1 MTTKKHMSEVPMI
14 QRVAAYLAI
23 LVGYFFYCYNFVIID
38 YVRPY
43 IVEAYEGISLSDT
56 AQFYTWQSVGALIGA
71 LSCAWFA
78 GRFGKKYTLITITAL
93 NGGATIVNMMFTD
106 YATWAAMRFIIGL
119 SLGGYFTVAVSLMI
133 GLFTPTVRGKL
144 TAFASSMFSVA
155 LMVMGAYA
163 AFISSIDAPWESLM
177 WVGGIPP
184 LAAAFAMVFVLPS
197 DKNVIAYG
205 EEDSSANTGQ
215 NTPAKKGS
223 WGEMLSKP
231 YRLLTITC
239 LLLAGLNFYGFQFF
253 SGFVT
258 TYLKEVRQ
266 FDGATIG
273 VIFSIS
279 AFGSLFG
286 AWVWGAVADK
296 FGRKVNAF
304 GFILAGIMASI
315 FFIAPSDLMIGSLNM
330 LAILGLI
337 YNFGLSSSA
346 VWGGYFSELFP
357 AHLRSY
363 GAALFHGGR
372 IIGMWAPMVLIFIKE
387 RTDLQTAMWG
397 SPIVWIVAG
406 LLWLSLPET
415 LKGGLFD
422 KRKSNQPGERV
433 NLIQGAD
440 DSHPPLSS
448 Q

>member
-1 MTTKKHMSEVPMI
+1 I

-43 IVEAYEGISLSDT
+43 IVEAYDGISLSDT

-215 NTPAKKGS
+215 NTLAKKGS

-422 KRKSNQPGERV
+422 KRKSNQPA
-433 NLIQGAD
+433 NA
-440 DSHPPLSS
+440 
-448 Q
+448 

>member
-1 MTTKKHMSEVPMI
+1 MNAKKHMSEVSMV

-43 IVEAYEGISLSDT
+43 IVEAYDGISLANT
-56 AQFYTWQSVGALIGA
+56 AQLYTWQSVGALIGA

-78 GRFGKKYTLITITAL
+78 TKFGKKSTLIAITAL
-93 NGGATIVNMMFTD
+93 NGGATIVNLMFTD

-133 GLFTPTVRGKL
+133 GLFTPNVRGKL

-163 AFISSIDAPWESLM
+163 AYIASVNAPWESLM
-177 WVGGIPP
+177 LIGGIPP
-184 LAAAFAMVFVLPS
+184 LVAAVVMIFVLPG
-197 DKNVIAYG
+197 DKKVIAYG
-205 EEDSSANTGQ
+205 EEEQTTTTGEKV
-215 NTPAKKGS
+215 AVKKGS
-223 WGEMLSKP
+223 WGEMLSQP
-231 YRLLTITC
+231 YRKITITC

-253 SGFVT
+253 GGFVT
-258 TYLKEVRQ
+258 TYLRTVRM

-273 VIFSIS
+273 LIFSIS

-286 AWVWGAVADK
+286 AWFWGAVADK
-296 FGRKVNAF
+296 YGRKVNAF
-304 GFILAGIMASI
+304 GFILAGIMVSI
-315 FFIAPSDLMIGSLNM
+315 FFVAPGNMMIGGLNM

-372 IIGMWAPMVLIFIKE
+372 IIGMWAPMVLVFIQE

-397 SPIVWIVAG
+397 SPVVWILAG

-415 LKGGLFD
+415 LKSGLFSKNKD
-422 KRKSNQPGERV
+422 TETSRV
-433 NLIQGAD
+433 
-440 DSHPPLSS
+440 
-448 Q
+448 

>member
-1 MTTKKHMSEVPMI
+1 MTTTKHMSEVPMI

-43 IVEAYEGISLSDT
+43 IVEAYDGISLSDT

-215 NTPAKKGS
+215 NTLAKKGS

-422 KRKSNQPGERV
+422 KRKSNQPA
-433 NLIQGAD
+433 NA
-440 DSHPPLSS
+440 
-448 Q
+448 

>member
-43 IVEAYEGISLSDT
+43 IVDAYDGINLADT

-71 LSCAWFA
+71 LSCAWVA
-78 GRFGKKYTLITITAL
+78 SNFGKKSTLIVITAL
-93 NGGATIVNMMFTD
+93 NGGATIINMMFTD
-106 YATWAAMRFIIGL
+106 YAMWAAMRFIIGI

-155 LMVMGAYA
+155 LMAMGAYA
-163 AFISSIDAPWESLM
+163 AFISSIDAPWQSLM

-184 LAAAFAMVFVLPS
+184 LVAAALMIFILPS
-197 DKNVIAYG
+197 DKKVIAYG
-205 EEDSSANTGQ
+205 EEEQAEAEGA

-223 WGEMLSKP
+223 WGEMLSAP
-231 YRLLTITC
+231 YRKLTITC
-239 LLLAGLNFYGFQFF
+239 LLLAGLNFYGYQFF

-273 VIFSIS
+273 IIFSIS

-286 AWVWGAVADK
+286 AWVWGAIADK
-296 FGRKVNAF
+296 YGRKVNAF
-304 GFILAGIMASI
+304 GFILAGVMASV
-315 FFIAPSDLMIGSLNM
+315 FFVAPSDVMIGSLNM

-337 YNFGLSSSA
+337 YNFGLSASA

-357 AHLRSY
+357 VHLRSF

-372 IIGMWAPMVLIFIKE
+372 IIGMWAPMVLVFIQE
-387 RTDLQTAMWG
+387 RSDLATAMWG

-415 LKGGLFD
+415 LKGGIFD
-422 KRKSNQPGERV
+422 KSKKAE
-433 NLIQGAD
+433 AAKA
-440 DSHPPLSS
+440 
-448 Q
+448 

>member
-422 KRKSNQPGERV
+422 KRKSNQTY
-433 NLIQGAD
+433 
-440 DSHPPLSS
+440 
-448 Q
+448 

>member
-43 IVEAYEGISLSDT
+43 IVEAYDGISLSDT
-56 AQFYTWQSVGALIGA
+56 AQFYTWQSVGALTGA

-215 NTPAKKGS
+215 NTLAKKGS

-296 FGRKVNAF
+296 YGRKVNAF

-422 KRKSNQPGERV
+422 KRKSNQPA
-433 NLIQGAD
+433 NA
-440 DSHPPLSS
+440 
-448 Q
+448 

>member
-43 IVEAYEGISLSDT
+43 IVDAYDGINLADT

-71 LSCAWFA
+71 LSCAWVA
-78 GRFGKKYTLITITAL
+78 SNFGKKSTLIVITAL
-93 NGGATIVNMMFTD
+93 NGGATIINMMFTD
-106 YATWAAMRFIIGL
+106 YAMWAAMRFIIGI

-133 GLFTPTVRGKL
+133 GLFTPSVRGKL

-155 LMVMGAYA
+155 LMAMGAYA
-163 AFISSIDAPWESLM
+163 AFISSIDAPWQSLM

-184 LAAAFAMVFVLPS
+184 LVAAALMIFILPS
-197 DKNVIAYG
+197 DKKVVAYG
-205 EEDSSANTGQ
+205 EEDQAAAEASNA
-215 NTPAKKGS
+215 PAKKSS
-223 WGEMLSKP
+223 WGEMLSAP
-231 YRLLTITC
+231 YRKLTITC
-239 LLLAGLNFYGFQFF
+239 LLLAGLNFYGYQFF

-266 FDGATIG
+266 FDGSTIG
-273 VIFSIS
+273 IIFSIS

-286 AWVWGAVADK
+286 AWVWGAIADK
-296 FGRKVNAF
+296 YGRKVNAF
-304 GFILAGIMASI
+304 GFILAGVMASV
-315 FFIAPSDLMIGSLNM
+315 FFVAPSDVMIGSLNM

-337 YNFGLSSSA
+337 YNFGLSASA

-357 AHLRSY
+357 AHLRSF

-372 IIGMWAPMVLIFIKE
+372 IIGMWAPMVLVFIQE
-387 RTDLQTAMWG
+387 RSDLATAMWG
-397 SPIVWIVAG
+397 SPIVWILAG

-415 LKGGLFD
+415 LKGGIFD
-422 KRKSNQPGERV
+422 KSKKAET
-433 NLIQGAD
+433 AKA
-440 DSHPPLSS
+440 
-448 Q
+448 

>member
-43 IVEAYEGISLSDT
+43 IVEAYDGISLSDT

-215 NTPAKKGS
+215 NTLAKKGS

-231 YRLLTITC
+231 YRLLTITS

-422 KRKSNQPGERV
+422 KRKSNQPA
-433 NLIQGAD
+433 NA
-440 DSHPPLSS
+440 
-448 Q
+448 

>member
-422 KRKSNQPGERV
+422 KRKSNQP
-433 NLIQGAD
+433 
-440 DSHPPLSS
+440 S
-448 Q
+448 

>member
-1 MTTKKHMSEVPMI
+1 MNAKKHMSEVSMV

-43 IVEAYEGISLSDT
+43 IVEAYDGISLANT
-56 AQFYTWQSVGALIGA
+56 AQLYTWQSVGALIGA

-78 GRFGKKYTLITITAL
+78 TKFGKKSTLIAITAL
-93 NGGATIVNMMFTD
+93 NGGATIVNLMFID

-133 GLFTPTVRGKL
+133 GLFTPNVRGKL

-163 AFISSIDAPWESLM
+163 AYIASVNAPWESLM
-177 WVGGIPP
+177 LIGGIPP
-184 LAAAFAMVFVLPS
+184 LVAAVVMIFVLPG
-197 DKNVIAYG
+197 DKKVIAYG
-205 EEDSSANTGQ
+205 EEEQTTTTGEKV
-215 NTPAKKGS
+215 AVKKGS
-223 WGEMLSKP
+223 WGEMLSQP
-231 YRLLTITC
+231 YRKITITC

-253 SGFVT
+253 GGFVT
-258 TYLKEVRQ
+258 TYLRTVRM

-273 VIFSIS
+273 LIFSIS

-286 AWVWGAVADK
+286 AWFWGAVADK
-296 FGRKVNAF
+296 YCRKVNAF
-304 GFILAGIMASI
+304 GFILAGIMVSI
-315 FFIAPSDLMIGSLNM
+315 FFVAPGNMVIGGLNM

-372 IIGMWAPMVLIFIKE
+372 IIGMWAPMVLVFIQE

-397 SPIVWIVAG
+397 SPVVWILAG

-415 LKGGLFD
+415 LKSGLFSKNKD
-422 KRKSNQPGERV
+422 TETSRV
-433 NLIQGAD
+433 
-440 DSHPPLSS
+440 
-448 Q
+448 

>member
-1 MTTKKHMSEVPMI
+1 MTSKKHMSEVPMI

-43 IVEAYEGISLSDT
+43 IVEAYDGISLSDT

-78 GRFGKKYTLITITAL
+78 TKFGKKSTLITITAI
-93 NGGATIVNMMFTD
+93 NGGATIINMMFTD

-133 GLFTPTVRGKL
+133 GLFQPSVRGKL

-155 LMVMGAYA
+155 LMAMGVYA
-163 AFISSIDAPWESLM
+163 AFIAKIDAPWESLM
-177 WVGGIPP
+177 VVGGVPP
-184 LAAAFAMVFVLPS
+184 IVAAIAMIFVLPS
-197 DKNVIAYG
+197 DKKVIAYG
-205 EEDSSANTGQ
+205 EEEQVSKADTSEPQ
-215 NTPAKKGS
+215 QQGS

-231 YRLLTITC
+231 YRMITITC

-258 TYLKEVRQ
+258 TYLREVRA

-273 VIFSIS
+273 LIFSIS

-286 AWVWGAVADK
+286 AWFWGFVADK
-296 FGRKVNAF
+296 YGRKVNAL
-304 GFILAGIMASI
+304 GFILAGIMVSI
-315 FFIAPSDLMIGSLNM
+315 FFVAPGDMVIGGLNI

-372 IIGMWAPMVLIFIKE
+372 IIGMWAPMVLIFIQE

-406 LLWLSLPET
+406 LLWLTLPET
-415 LKGGLFD
+415 LKTGVFS
-422 KRKSNQPGERV
+422 KQKTTKAVE
-433 NLIQGAD
+433 A
-440 DSHPPLSS
+440 
-448 Q
+448 

>member
-422 KRKSNQPGERV
+422 KRKSNQSA
-433 NLIQGAD
+433 NA
-440 DSHPPLSS
+440 
-448 Q
+448 

>member
-43 IVEAYEGISLSDT
+43 IVEAYDGISLSDT

-78 GRFGKKYTLITITAL
+78 TKFGKKSTLITITAI
-93 NGGATIVNMMFTD
+93 NGGATIINMMFTD
-106 YATWAAMRFIIGL
+106 YTTWAAMRFVIGL

-133 GLFTPTVRGKL
+133 GLFQPSVRGKL

-155 LMVMGAYA
+155 LMAMGVYA
-163 AFISSIDAPWESLM
+163 AFISKIDAPWESLM
-177 WVGGIPP
+177 LVGGIPP
-184 LAAAFAMVFVLPS
+184 IAAAIAMFFVLPS
-197 DKNVIAYG
+197 DKRVIAYG
-205 EEDSSANTGQ
+205 EEEQAETTEPQ
-215 NTPAKKGS
+215 KQGS

-231 YRLLTITC
+231 YRTITITC

-258 TYLKEVRQ
+258 TYLREVRD

-273 VIFSIS
+273 LIFSIS

-286 AWVWGAVADK
+286 AWFWGFVADK
-296 FGRKVNAF
+296 YGRKVNAF
-304 GFILAGIMASI
+304 GFILAGIMVSI
-315 FFIAPSDLMIGSLNM
+315 FFVAPSNIVIGGLNM

-372 IIGMWAPMVLIFIKE
+372 IIGMWAPMVLIFIQE

-406 LLWLSLPET
+406 LLWLTLPET
-415 LKGGLFD
+415 LKSGVFS
-422 KRKSNQPGERV
+422 KQKAVKTAE
-433 NLIQGAD
+433 A
-440 DSHPPLSS
+440 
-448 Q
+448 

>member
-38 YVRPY
+38 YVRHY
-43 IVEAYEGISLSDT
+43 IVEAYDGISLSDT

-215 NTPAKKGS
+215 NTLANKGS

-422 KRKSNQPGERV
+422 KRKSNQPA
-433 NLIQGAD
+433 NA
-440 DSHPPLSS
+440 
-448 Q
+448 

>member
-1 MTTKKHMSEVPMI
+1 MNTKRHMSEVPMI

-43 IVEAYEGISLSDT
+43 IVEAYDGISLSDT
-56 AQFYTWQSVGALIGA
+56 AQFYTWQSLGALIGA

-78 GRFGKKYTLITITAL
+78 TKFGKKNTLIVITAL
-93 NGGATIVNMMFTD
+93 NGGATIINMMFTD
-106 YATWAAMRFIIGL
+106 YATWAAMRFIVGI
-119 SLGGYFTVAVSLMI
+119 SLGGYFTVAVSMMI
-133 GLFTPTVRGKL
+133 GLFKPTVRGKL

-155 LMVMGAYA
+155 LMAMGAYA
-163 AFISSIDAPWESLM
+163 AFISSIDAPWQSLM
-177 WVGGIPP
+177 WVGGVPP
-184 LAAAFAMVFVLPS
+184 LAAAAAMVFILPS
-197 DKNVIAYG
+197 DKKVIAYG
-205 EEDSSANTGQ
+205 EEEQQTSKTSHEGVKT
-215 NTPAKKGS
+215 GS

-231 YRLLTITC
+231 YRMLTITC
-239 LLLAGLNFYGFQFF
+239 LLLAGLNFYGYQFF

-273 VIFSIS
+273 LIFSIS

-286 AWVWGAVADK
+286 AWVWGAIADK

-304 GFILAGIMASI
+304 GFILAGIMVSI
-315 FFIAPSDLMIGSLNM
+315 FFVAPSDVMIGSLNM
-330 LAILGLI
+330 LALLGLI
-337 YNFGLSSSA
+337 YNFGLSASA

-357 AHLRSY
+357 SHLRSF

-372 IIGMWAPMVLIFIKE
+372 IIGMFAPMVLIFIQE

-397 SPIVWIVAG
+397 SPVVWIVAG

-415 LKGGLFD
+415 LNGGLFD
-422 KRKSNQPGERV
+422 KNKNAE
-433 NLIQGAD
+433 AAKA
-440 DSHPPLSS
+440 
-448 Q
+448 